1 MNYRKG
7 VSPIISVVLLIAI
20 VLSVAVVFTDF
31 LPNLMSEV
39 TSDTSDD
46 AQRVSSSID
55 YGLDIRSAKVD
66 RASDTVKVDLKN
78 TGDKIE
84 GNITIT
90 VFCRSEA
97 FQKQISNFSKG
108 KVERVKVEGVN
119 CEIDNI
125 RASVNDYPVSD
136 EEDSITVEET
146 GSISYSSETDFE
158 NAAKTV
164 TDIIY
169 APVKLAKNTLEEQET
184 STFSGSKENI
194 TVENGVLQLAKE

>member
-1 MNYRKG
+1 VNYRKG

>member
-66 RASDTVKVDLKN
+66 RASDTVEVDLKN
-78 TGDKIE
+78 TGDKID

-108 KVERVKVEGVN
+108 EVERVNVEGVN

-146 GSISYSSETDFE
+146 DSISYSSETDFE